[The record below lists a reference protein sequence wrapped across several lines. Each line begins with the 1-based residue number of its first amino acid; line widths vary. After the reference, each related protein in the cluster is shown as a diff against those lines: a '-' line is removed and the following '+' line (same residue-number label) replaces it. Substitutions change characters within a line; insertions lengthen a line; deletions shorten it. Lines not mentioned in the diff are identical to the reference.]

1 MLCIPR
7 SFQNSQKNAVLVPV
21 AAVGVGGM
29 LVYWLMSRRKIKSI
43 EMGDG
48 WWGSGEKPLKG
59 KEDESIRPFKIETSD
74 EEIEVEFDSGS
85 AGNGAKWEGVGTE
98 VGRTAGLR
106 GSYRRTPGRVRRVFL
121 MNCSTCP

>member
-7 SFQNSQKNAVLVPV
+7 SFQYSQKNAVLVPV

-29 LVYWLMSRRKIKSI
+29 LACWLMSRRKIKSI

-74 EEIEVEFDSGS
+74 EEIEVEFGSGS
-85 AGNGAKWEGVGTE
+85 ADGEAEREGVGTV
-98 VGRTAGLR
+98 VGKRWQ
-106 GSYRRTPGRVRRVFL
+106 
-121 MNCSTCP
+121 C